1 MLAEAALEK
10 LDHGG
15 RGDGRTRGCTKHAGD
30 GAVLVVHQGGA
41 ELQGAEARGGGR
53 LDHLHALAGDYDLPV
68 LAVCCR
74 VVLVQHVHLAVE
86 VAEDF
91 LHQVL
96 HQADVGGGHA
106 EVGRDV
112 VRADG
117 LEQVQVGAF
126 LEELRTPAAVG
137 AEQEGFLAVDHAQVQ
152 VRHGHRRGADLG
164 LAVDLGLV
172 LLHQFLVVGLEPHA
186 GDREAGVA
194 VDLGHTCVAQ
204 QVEGVAAGAD
214 EDEAGAHDLLV
225 AGVGVFDGDLP
236 EVAFALDVGHFAA
249 VADLGAVVL
258 GGVEELLGQRAV
270 VDVGACVGPGDGH
283 RLCVE
288 VAALGHQRQ
297 LLREGVAVVREL
309 HVGEH
314 VVCGELVV
322 ALAQVVD
329 LVFALGEGDVRHGV
343 DEGARVGQHTV
354 FHLVGPELAR
364 QLELLVDVHRL
375 GDINAALLLGR
386 VVQLAQR
393 GVAGASVVE
402 GVGGLLGRPVKPLED
417 HLGPFGFQFV
427 QHRAQRGAHD
437 AGADVQDVHL
447 VRVLLTTVVR
457 HA

>member
-1 MLAEAALEK
+1 MLAEAALQK

-15 RGDGRTRGCTKHAGD
+15 RGDGRTRGGAEHAGD

-41 ELQGAEARGGGR
+41 EFEGAEARERGR
-53 LDHLHALAGDYDLPV
+53 LDHLHALASDHDLPV
-68 LAVCCR
+68 LAVSCR
-74 VVLVQHVHLAVE
+74 VVLLQHVHLAVE
-86 VAEDF
+86 VAEDL

-96 HQADVGGGHA
+96 HQRKVGRAHA

-112 VRADG
+112 VQADG

-126 LEELRTPAAVG
+126 LEELRAPAAVG

-194 VDLGHTCVAQ
+194 VHLGHACLAQ
-204 QVEGVAAGAD
+204 QVQGVAAGTD

-225 AGVGVFDGDLP
+225 AGVDVFDRDLP
-236 EVAFALDVGHFAA
+236 EVALTLDVGHFAA
-249 VADLGAVVL
+249 VADLGAVAL
-258 GGVEELLGQRAV
+258 RGVEELPGQGTV
-270 VDVGACVGPGDGH
+270 VDVGARVGPGDGH
-283 RLCVE
+283 RLGVE

-297 LLREGVAVVREL
+297 LLREGLAVVREL

-329 LVFALGEGDVRHGV
+329 LVFALCERHVRHGV
-343 DEGARVGQHTV
+343 DEGARIRQHTV

-375 GDINAALLLGR
+375 GDIDASLFLGR
-386 VVQLAQR
+386 VVQLAQC
-393 GVAGASVVE
+393 GVASTGVVE
-402 GVGGLLGRPVKPLED
+402 RVGGLLGRTVEPLED
-417 HLGPFGFQFV
+417 HLGPVGFQLV
-427 QHRAQRGAHD
+427 QHRAQCGAHD